1 MEIKWK
7 IFGVIQ
13 NTYRALI
20 DGERACMRA
29 LAKQMDAS
37 ERMIQQRYKHDV
49 IFDYEDELLGKKE
62 VISDQK

>member
-1 MEIKWK
+1 
-7 IFGVIQ
+7 
-13 NTYRALI
+13 
-20 DGERACMRA
+20 MRA